1 MTGARK
7 RPAAL
12 ALELLLLVGFAL
24 AAHVAIIDGFRN
36 SAVGASLSLVPIA
49 AVAIWAIRPLRR
61 PLATFVLAAAAAV
74 ALGLGWPVLERH
86 FQTVFF
92 VEHATMNLA
101 LATVFGRTL
110 VADREPLC
118 TRFAR
123 VLHGSLPAEVERYT
137 RQVTF
142 AWTLLFAL
150 LFTLSCV
157 LYLGGFIKA
166 WSLLANAFGI
176 ALIAAMFAGEYA
188 VRRRV
193 LPNWHRTG
201 VLEGLRAFARHVEV
215 SQAKVLR

>member
-1 MTGARK
+1 VKGALK

-12 ALELLLLVGFAL
+12 ALELLLLVCFAL

-49 AVAIWAIRPLRR
+49 AVALWAIRPLRR
-61 PLATFVLAAAAAV
+61 PFATLVLAAAAV
-74 ALGLGWPVLERH
+74 ALGLGWPVLERN
-86 FQTVFF
+86 FPSVFF
-92 VEHATMNLA
+92 VEHATANFA
-101 LATVFGRTL
+101 LAFMFGRTL

-137 RQVTF
+137 RHVTI
-142 AWTLLFAL
+142 AWTLFFAL

-157 LYLGGFIKA
+157 LYLGGFLAA
-166 WSLLANAFGI
+166 WSLLANGI
-176 ALIAAMFAGEYA
+176 GFALIAAMFGGEYA

-193 LPNWHRTG
+193 LPSWHHTG
-201 VLEGLRAFARHVEV
+201 ILEGIRAFARHIEV
-215 SQAKVLR
+215 SRPNVPR